1 VIYIDSSVALADVL
15 AEFRS
20 PPASLWASPLVS
32 SRLLQYEV
40 WNRMHAY
47 GVGETGRTE
56 MDAVLRKI
64 AMIELTASAL
74 DRALHPFPVTV
85 RTLDSLHLATMDFLR
100 QRGETVELASY
111 DNRLIAAA
119 RALGM
124 PLVDL

>member
-15 AEFRS
+15 AESRS